1 MPDHITVPD
10 FVSETLEDYSSPT
23 TSTFTTKMN
32 MCRSS
37 VSAVEEYLDL
47 DRAALQKM
55 KKSIKAIQTS
65 GQSHVENEEAYTL
78 ALDKVGTNLMSRDD
92 PNLGAAFLKFS
103 VFTKELT
110 SLLKNLVQNM
120 SNIVVFPLD
129 CLLKGDLKGAKG
141 DLKKPFDK
149 AWKDYET
156 KFLKIEKEKK
166 EHARQHG
173 MIRTEITGAEIAE
186 DMEKE
191 RRVFQLQMCEYLI
204 KVNEIKTKKGVDLL
218 QHLIKFYHAQC
229 NFFQDGLKAVESL
242 KSYVEKLA
250 NDLYTIKQS
259 QDEERKQLCSLRD
272 TLKTCLQVEQKES
285 RRDSQGRQSGAGY
298 SLHQLQGNK
307 EHGSERTG
315 YLFKKSE
322 GIRKVWQKRSCAV
335 KNGYL
340 TISHGTVNQPPAK
353 LNLLTCQVKPYPDD
367 KKSFDLISH
376 NRTYHFQAEDDQDC
390 LMWISV
396 LTNSK
401 EEALNMAFSGEAGS
415 DECDSATD
423 LTKDII
429 ADILRTPGNN
439 SCCDC
444 DAPDPS
450 WLSTNLGILTCI
462 ECSGIHREMGV
473 HVSRIQSLTL
483 DVLGTSELLIARNV
497 GNSGFNDVMEAQLPD
512 ASSSKPTP
520 NSDMVA
526 RKEYILAKY
535 VERRFA
541 RKSGSTSAAKLNN
554 LYNAVTSR
562 DVLALVAVHA
572 EGVDLTEALPP
583 YPGQEVGETALHLA
597 VRKMDRCSLHIV
609 DFLIQNSGN
618 LNKQTVKGNTAL
630 HYCCVY
636 NHTECL
642 KLLLRSK
649 AATDIANES
658 GETAMDIA
666 KRTRQSQCEELL
678 TQALM
683 GKFNPHIHVEY
694 EWRLGENFLD
704 ESDDELDDK
713 PSPAKRE
720 GSVRPVTVYGS
731 SSTTQGGVPPA
742 PGAVQLPMPGPGP
755 TRLRPSSSTFDKRS
769 TGGGGGGPGG
779 AGAAFQVDNETY
791 GTVVDGGSAPT
802 SPPGGVLGAPPLP
815 PRNKGTIPQAP
826 LMPPGLPGSLDLSK
840 KKPPPP
846 PPGAPLGPP
855 PAPPQPPGGFPSGH
869 KRAISDPV
877 SPLPPAPPV
886 RGTSVIRHD
895 LSQQPPPPVAKT
907 PGVIEAMVQQG
918 STENAA
924 TKASRG
930 LQGLPSKPLAY
941 VKLHKESPP
950 PPDAS
955 NSFSD
960 VPLPAPRKHIPPKPR
975 VRRVKAVYD
984 CIADHGDELSFHE
997 GEVIVVTGEEDQE
1010 WWKGHVEGHPER
1022 QGVFPVSFVHVL
1034 VE

>member
-37 VSAVEEYLDL
+37 VSAVEE
-47 DRAALQKM
+47 
-55 KKSIKAIQTS
+55 
-65 GQSHVENEEAYTL
+65 
-78 ALDKVGTNLMSRDD
+78 
-92 PNLGAAFLKFS
+92 
-103 VFTKELT
+103 
-110 SLLKNLVQNM
+110 
-120 SNIVVFPLD
+120 
-129 CLLKGDLKGAKG
+129 

-272 TLKTCLQVEQKES
+272 TLKTCLQVEQKE
-285 RRDSQGRQSGAGY
+285 DSQGRQSGAGY

-769 TGGGGGGPGG
+769 TGGGGGGGGGPGG